1 MKAEAEAEGMEA
13 ERAAVRRVGGE
24 DGGARRVKYWV

>member
-1 MKAEAEAEGMEA
+1 MKAEAEAEGMSA

-24 DGGARRVKYWV
+24 EGWDWWVKYWV